1 MVNILAKIKTSFLF
15 THRHV
20 AFLVLLRRLVIS
32 ALENSPAKQ
41 AQTSLRRNHYA
52 RKTASAALNVCVLKR
67 KLVFYRRKFIHRT
80 GD

>member
-20 AFLVLLRRLVIS
+20 AFVLLRRLLIS

-52 RKTASAALNVCVLKR
+52 RKTASAALDVCVLKR
-67 KLVFYRRKFIHRT
+67 KLFFYRRKFIHRT